1 MMNRRKFL
9 ASLPAIGFS
18 TNLRS
23 IRFLEED
30 DASICTKKFE
40 LAVSLSL
47 KNQPIGDAVAGIGKT
62 FLGTEYAANV
72 LEVPGEERLVV
83 NMSGLDC
90 VTFYEN
96 ALVLARCMKK
106 NKMAF
111 DDYKNEL
118 QFIRYRGGVIK
129 QYPSRLHYTSDY
141 MFDNERKKVWKNVT
155 KDIGGVPFRKTINFM
170 STHPDSYR
178 QLRENPE
185 FLKAIQEQEKEINA
199 REMFHIPKQLVS
211 GMSDKLVNG
220 DILGITTDMEGL
232 DTSHTGVV
240 MRKNGAAYFLHA
252 PLASKKVTISEKPLA
267 EYLAGNK
274 RQIGIMVA
282 RPLEP
287 S

>member
-9 ASLPAIGFS
+9 ATIPAIGLS
-18 TNLRS
+18 TNLAS
-23 IRFLEED
+23 VQFLAED
-30 DASICTKKFE
+30 EASICTKKFE
-40 LAVSLSL
+40 LAVSLNL
-47 KNQPIGDAVAGIGKT
+47 QKLPIGDAVVGIGRT
-62 FLGTEYAANV
+62 FLGTEYVANV

-83 NMSGLDC
+83 NNSGLDS

-106 NKMAF
+106 NKMTF

-118 QFIRYRGGVIK
+118 QFIRYRGGVIN

-141 MFDNERKKVWKNVT
+141 MFDNEKKGIWKNVT
-155 KDIGGVPFRKTINFM
+155 KEIGGVRYNKTINFM

-178 QLRENPE
+178 QIKGNPG
-185 FLKAIQEQEKEINA
+185 FLKTIQEQEKEMNS
-199 REMFHIPKQLVS
+199 RETYHIPKNLVS
-211 GMSDKLVNG
+211 GISDKLNNG
-220 DILGITTDMEGL
+220 DIIGITTDMEGL

-240 MRKNGAAYFLHA
+240 MRQNGAAYFLHA

-274 RQIGIMVA
+274 KQIGIMVA

-287 S
+287 

>member
-9 ASLPAIGFS
+9 ATIPAIGLS
-18 TNLRS
+18 TNLAS
-23 IRFLEED
+23 VQFLAED
-30 DASICTKKFE
+30 EASICTKKFE
-40 LAVSLSL
+40 LAVSLNL
-47 KNQPIGDAVAGIGKT
+47 QKLPIGDAVVGIGRT
-62 FLGTEYAANV
+62 FLGTEYVANV

-106 NKMAF
+106 NKMTF

-118 QFIRYRGGVIK
+118 QFIRYRGGVIN

-141 MFDNERKKVWKNVT
+141 MFDNEKKGIWKNVT
-155 KDIGGVPFRKTINFM
+155 KEIGGVRYNKTINFM

-178 QLRENPE
+178 QIKGNPG
-185 FLKAIQEQEKEINA
+185 FLKTIQEQEKEMNS
-199 REMFHIPKQLVS
+199 RETYHIPKNLVS
-211 GMSDKLVNG
+211 GISDKLNNG
-220 DILGITTDMEGL
+220 DIIGITTDMEGL

-240 MRKNGAAYFLHA
+240 MRQNGAAYFLHA

-274 RQIGIMVA
+274 KQIGIMVA

-287 S
+287 

>member
-1 MMNRRKFL
+1 M
-9 ASLPAIGFS
+9 
-18 TNLRS
+18 
-23 IRFLEED
+23 
-30 DASICTKKFE
+30 
-40 LAVSLSL
+40 AVSLKL
-47 KNQPIGDAVAGIGKT
+47 QKLPIGDGVVEIGKT
-62 FLGTEYAANV
+62 FVGTEYAANI

-106 NKMAF
+106 NKMTF

-118 QFIRYRGGVIK
+118 QFIRYRGGVIN

-141 MFDNERKKVWKNVT
+141 MFDNEKKKVWKNIT
-155 KDIGGVPFRKTINFM
+155 KDIGGVRYKKAINFM

-178 QLRENPE
+178 QIRENPG
-185 FLKAIQEQEKEINA
+185 FLKAIQEQEKEINS
-199 REMFHIPKQLVS
+199 REMYHIPKHLVS
-211 GMSDKLVNG
+211 GISDKLNNG
-220 DILGITTDMEGL
+220 DIIGITTDMEGL

-240 MRKNGAAYFLHA
+240 ILENGAAYFLHA
-252 PLASKKVTISEKPLA
+252 PLAGKKVTISEKPLA
-267 EYLAGNK
+267 GYLAGNK
-274 RQIGIMVA
+274 KQIGIMVA

>member
-1 MMNRRKFL
+1 MNRRKFL
-9 ASLPAIGFS
+9 ATIPAIGLS
-18 TNLRS
+18 TNLAS
-23 IRFLEED
+23 VQFLAED
-30 DASICTKKFE
+30 EASICTKKFE
-40 LAVSLSL
+40 LAVSLNL
-47 KNQPIGDAVAGIGKT
+47 QKLPIGDAVVGIGRT
-62 FLGTEYAANV
+62 FLGTEYVANV

-106 NKMAF
+106 NKMTF

-118 QFIRYRGGVIK
+118 QFIRYRGGVIN

-141 MFDNERKKVWKNVT
+141 MFDNEKKGIWKNVT
-155 KDIGGVPFRKTINFM
+155 KEIGGVRYNKTINFM

-178 QLRENPE
+178 QIKGNPG
-185 FLKAIQEQEKEINA
+185 FLKTIQEQEKEMNS
-199 REMFHIPKQLVS
+199 RETYHIPKNLVS
-211 GMSDKLVNG
+211 GISDKLNNG
-220 DILGITTDMEGL
+220 DIIGITTDMEGL

-240 MRKNGAAYFLHA
+240 MRQNGAAYFLHA

-274 RQIGIMVA
+274 KQIGIMVA

-287 S
+287 

>member
-23 IRFLEED
+23 NRFLAED

-40 LAVSLSL
+40 MAVSLKL
-47 KNQPIGDAVAGIGKT
+47 QKLPIGDGVVEIGKT
-62 FLGTEYAANV
+62 FVGTEYAANI

-106 NKMAF
+106 NKMTF

-118 QFIRYRGGVIK
+118 QFIRYRGGVIN

-141 MFDNERKKVWKNVT
+141 MFDNEKKKVWKNIT
-155 KDIGGVPFRKTINFM
+155 KDIGGVRYKKAVNFM

-178 QLRENPE
+178 QIRENPG
-185 FLKAIQEQEKEINA
+185 FLKAIQEQEKEINS
-199 REMFHIPKQLVS
+199 REMYHIPKHLVS
-211 GMSDKLVNG
+211 GISDKLNNG
-220 DILGITTDMEGL
+220 DIIGITTDMEGL

-240 MRKNGAAYFLHA
+240 MRENGAAYFLHA
-252 PLASKKVTISEKPLA
+252 PLAGRKVTISEKPLA
-267 EYLAGNK
+267 GYLAGNK
-274 RQIGIMVA
+274 KQIGIMVA